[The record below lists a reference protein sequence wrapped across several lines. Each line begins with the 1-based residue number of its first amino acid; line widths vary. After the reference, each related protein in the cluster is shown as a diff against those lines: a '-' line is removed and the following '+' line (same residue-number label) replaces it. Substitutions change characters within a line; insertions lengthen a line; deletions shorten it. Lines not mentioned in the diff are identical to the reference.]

1 VYFVGMAVSIA
12 LAFGWAFYL
21 PNGLVPFI
29 ALLVVLGFF
38 GGNFAL
44 FSLWLPE
51 QFETRVRATAFAFC
65 TSIGRFVGAIVN
77 FGIGAMVL
85 NMKTLG
91 VPIAITSVAFLIGLA
106 VIPFAPETKGQEL
119 PN

>member
-1 VYFVGMAVSIA
+1 
-12 LAFGWAFYL
+12 
-21 PNGLVPFI
+21 
-29 ALLVVLGFF
+29 
-38 GGNFAL
+38 
-44 FSLWLPE
+44 
-51 QFETRVRATAFAFC
+51 
-65 TSIGRFVGAIVN
+65 
-77 FGIGAMVL
+77 MVL